1 MALAV
6 ELTLGMR
13 TTIVRLLALLFA
25 AFFAYAAYRSQD
37 LVFLVASVFFIVMVF
52 LSVRNAGRIDS
63 PYIYLA
69 VSAGAFF
76 YSLPG
81 LVTGAFTWRGQ
92 TISIEQAPQL
102 FWTVF
107 VTTFLLGAGLL
118 VYGLAQLKRN
128 VNGVN
133 SATISE

>member
-1 MALAV
+1 
-6 ELTLGMR
+6 MR
-13 TTIVRLLALLFA
+13 TTIVRILALLFA

-37 LVFLVASVFFIVMVF
+37 LVFLVASVFFILMVF

-69 VSAGAFF
+69 FSAVAFF

-81 LVTGAFTWRGQ
+81 LIAGEYSWRRKII
-92 TISIEQAPQL
+92 TIEQDPQL

-107 VTTFLLGAGLL
+107 VITFLLGAGLL
-118 VYGLAQLKRN
+118 IYGLAQLKKMPN
-128 VNGVN
+128 P
-133 SATISE
+133 